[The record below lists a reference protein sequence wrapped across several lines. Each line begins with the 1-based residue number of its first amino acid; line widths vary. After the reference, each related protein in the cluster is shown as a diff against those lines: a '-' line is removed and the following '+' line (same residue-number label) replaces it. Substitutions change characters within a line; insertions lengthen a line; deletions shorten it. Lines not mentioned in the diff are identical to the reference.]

1 MTNSLFDLQTIDFSP
16 PHQSNSGRDIEYAPG
31 LIPNGDGPSP
41 PVIGYN
47 APKTSTLLQGLIR
60 ELADIGKKRRTR
72 SSVVDTLAQAPK
84 KKTKSRKT
92 KPTDDL
98 PALDPSI
105 EQALDEEDIEDDV
118 DQAAAEVSDTER
130 TPSASPKQ
138 TPPTPSAPTHFPRVS
153 SSL

>member
-1 MTNSLFDLQTIDFSP
+1 MD
-16 PHQSNSGRDIEYAPG
+16 
-31 LIPNGDGPSP
+31 
-41 PVIGYN
+41 
-47 APKTSTLLQGLIR
+47 TS
-60 ELADIGKKRRTR
+60 
-72 SSVVDTLAQAPK
+72 AQAPK

>member
-1 MTNSLFDLQTIDFSP
+1 LQTTESSP
-16 PHQSNSGRDIEYAPG
+16 PHQSNSGKDIQYALG
-31 LIPNGDGPSP
+31 LIPNGGGPSP

-60 ELADIGKKRRTR
+60 EPADAGKKRRTR
-72 SSVVDTLAQAPK
+72 SSAADTLALAPK
-84 KKTKSRKT
+84 KKAKLKKP

-98 PALDPSI
+98 PVLDPSI

-118 DQAAAEVSDTER
+118 DQAAAEVSDTEK

-138 TPPTPSAPTHFPRVS
+138 TPPTPSGPTHFSRVS